1 MHRCLVGGLGLPRL
15 LFTHPL
21 PRLATAAAR
30 GLRTPARSLRSTSAA
45 GAAPSQDFSAL
56 LGLLRDKDAQLVVML
71 RDKDGMLRDKDGMLR
86 DKDAQLAVM
95 LHDKDGMLRDKDAQ
109 LAAVLASKDAQLVSK
124 DAALQASQSALLAVS
139 LAAARD
145 ATALATALHE
155 RDIANG
161 KISVRSVL
169 EVVIDELWAEYGN
182 SSKVT
187 GATERLRLLAKGACP
202 QLAAYVAECAAANQ
216 LGEAKALAML
226 PNVYKNLSGP
236 MHALSVLDED
246 APIEAV
252 LQGDATALLVVSC
265 LFKFTRRNLRLY
277 RVSNGLRQTVT
288 LQLKE
293 PPVKAIAPAQ
303 T

>member
-1 MHRCLVGGLGLPRL
+1 M
-15 LFTHPL
+15 
-21 PRLATAAAR
+21 
-30 GLRTPARSLRSTSAA
+30 
-45 GAAPSQDFSAL
+45 L
-56 LGLLRDKDAQLVVML
+56 LGLLRDKDAQLVAMLRVKDDML
-71 RDKDGMLRDKDGMLR
+71 RDKV
-86 DKDAQLAVM
+86 AQLFA
-95 LHDKDGMLRDKDAQ
+95 A
-109 LAAVLASKDAQLVSK
+109 LASK

-139 LAAARD
+139 VAAARD

-155 RDIANG
+155 CDIANG

-182 SSKVT
+182 SSQVT
-187 GATERLRLLAKGACP
+187 GATERLRALAKGACP

-226 PNVYKNLSGP
+226 PNVCRNLSGP
-236 MHALSVLDED
+236 THALSVLDED
-246 APIEAV
+246 APIEAA

-277 RVSNGLRQTVT
+277 RMNRGVRETVT

-293 PPVKAIAPAQ
+293 PPVKASAPAQ

>member
-1 MHRCLVGGLGLPRL
+1 MRWSRNNNNNKMHRCLGCVVGGLGLPRL

-56 LGLLRDKDAQLVVML
+56 LGLLRDKDAQLVV
-71 RDKDGMLRDKDGMLR
+71 MLR

>member
-56 LGLLRDKDAQLVVML
+56 LGLLRDKDAQLVV
-71 RDKDGMLRDKDGMLR
+71 MLRDKDGMLR

-155 RDIANG
+155 RDISNG